1 LPAFDVRVAGGR
13 VLVSDRGAGLLTPG
27 YFRRP
32 EATAAARSG
41 AWWDT
46 GDLGFFDAEGNLHL
60 RGRASDSVRRRGENV
75 SAEWVE
81 QALLAHPAIVGAA
94 VVGVPSELAE
104 EEILAYL
111 VSTEPVDL
119 DDLVA
124 HCRARLADFEV
135 PRFIRFVDSLP
146 RTPSLRVAK
155 SELARTTA
163 GAVELA

>member
-1 LPAFDVRVAGGR
+1 
-13 VLVSDRGAGLLTPG
+13 VLVSDRGAGLLIPG

-32 EATAAARSG
+32 EATAAARSR

-75 SAEWVE
+75 SAQWVE
-81 QALLAHPAIVGAA
+81 QALLAHPAIVGTA

-124 HCRARLADFEV
+124 HCRSRLAGFEV

-155 SELARTTA
+155 SELARTTD
-163 GAVELA
+163 GAVELT